1 VKVYYRTD
9 RMNWEK
15 FIREILILQHL
26 CGNDTN
32 NIVRLT
38 HVIHDNTNLLG
49 NMMKEKGRGKRAYT
63 KSLVFEHIRDVW

>member
-1 VKVYYRTD
+1 MKVYYRTD

-38 HVIHDNTNLLG
+38 HVIHDNTNLLV
-49 NMMKEKGRGKRAYT
+49 NAMKEKGGKSIY
-63 KSLVFEHIRDVW
+63 KMSLVFEHIRDVW